1 MADSIPP
8 FDLYATLR
16 VAPDAPVEVIVAAHR
31 VLIRRQHPDVSDGLG
46 ATEATK
52 RLNVARDWLAD
63 PGRRALYDRARAGAP
78 PSPQLRPRTTDSRSP
93 EREAGRR
100 PPPYAM
106 ELYFFVARCNRLS
119 RREISALVLAYRR
132 AAVQE
137 PAFASAAN
145 EVVRLAQ
152 ALGRGQVAIEAVND
166 ACADL
171 QATDRRPGGP
181 LLQGLRWTAF
191 AYAVADIGP
200 LVAEVVLAPWREVTE
215 ASDAAF
221 ERRRRRGER
230 VRVIRARLAIAVAL
244 SFVMLLVLAGVLRIV
259 SVALNLHGP

>member
-1 MADSIPP
+1 VADSVPP

-63 PGRRALYDRARAGAP
+63 PVRRALYDRARVGAP
-78 PSPQLRPRTTDSRSP
+78 PSAQLRARTAASRSGG
-93 EREAGRR
+93 REAGRR
-100 PPPYAM
+100 PNPHAV
-106 ELYFFVARCNRLS
+106 ELSFFVARCNRLS

-152 ALGRGQVAIEAVND
+152 ALGRGQIAIEAVNN

-221 ERRRRRGER
+221 ERRRRRGDR
-230 VRVIRARLAIAVAL
+230 VRVIRTRLAIAVAL
-244 SFVMLLVLAGVLRIV
+244 GVVMLLILAGVLRIV
-259 SVALNLHGP
+259 SAALNLHGP